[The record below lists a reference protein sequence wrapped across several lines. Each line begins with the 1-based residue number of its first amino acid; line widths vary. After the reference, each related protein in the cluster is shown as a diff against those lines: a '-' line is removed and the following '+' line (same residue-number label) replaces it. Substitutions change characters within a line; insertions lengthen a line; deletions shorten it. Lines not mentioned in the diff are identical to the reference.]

1 MPFDVSD
8 ADVSKMTDDEVVAEA
23 QKVRGEI
30 TNVQNEIAARKAK
43 NAVSVKDE
51 SYLFWLADVRRFL
64 MLLQARLVR
73 LRPREREIQVARHR
87 SPK

>member
-1 MPFDVSD
+1 MSFDISE
-8 ADVSKMTDDEVVAEA
+8 ADVSKMSDDEIVAEA

-43 NAVSVKDE
+43 AAVSPKDE
-51 SYLFWLADVRRFL
+51 SYLFWVADARRFL

-73 LRPREREIQVARHR
+73 LRPREREIQIARHR